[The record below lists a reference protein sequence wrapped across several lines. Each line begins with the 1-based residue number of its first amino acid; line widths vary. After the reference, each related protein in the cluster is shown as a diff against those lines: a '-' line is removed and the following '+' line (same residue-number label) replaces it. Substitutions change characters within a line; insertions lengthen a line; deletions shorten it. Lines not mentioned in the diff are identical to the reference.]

1 MSFLPSS
8 RIDNLLSRR
17 LLFVIFKKRKLD
29 HARVGIS
36 VGKKLGNAV
45 CRNKVKRQLRSIVDD
60 IFTFEEGYDLIII
73 VRPAYAN
80 KLFEEN
86 KNEMKENQNRI
97 NKRFLK
103 K

>member
-17 LLFVIFKKRKLD
+17 LLFVIFKNCKLD